1 MLYIKHYKGS
11 PLMVELSLFKQTVTQ
26 EQILKQ
32 RQQRDSQ
39 QALSNKII
47 EKMSNFGIKLSA
59 INQAP
64 VRLEALEI
72 TNIYGHEADVLSQL
86 AAHYYQS
93 LKGNIF
99 RVAASS
105 DLIGNPYNVINS
117 LGRGV
122 KSAYYEPRDGFM
134 RGPV

>member
-1 MLYIKHYKGS
+1 MLYIKQYKGS
-11 PLMVELSLFKQTVTQ
+11 PLLVELSLFKQTVTQ

-32 RQQRDSQ
+32 RQRDSQ
-39 QALSNKII
+39 QALGNRII
-47 EKMSNFGIKLSA
+47 EKLSNFGIKLSA
-59 INQAP
+59 ISQAP
-64 VRLEALEI
+64 VRLEALEM